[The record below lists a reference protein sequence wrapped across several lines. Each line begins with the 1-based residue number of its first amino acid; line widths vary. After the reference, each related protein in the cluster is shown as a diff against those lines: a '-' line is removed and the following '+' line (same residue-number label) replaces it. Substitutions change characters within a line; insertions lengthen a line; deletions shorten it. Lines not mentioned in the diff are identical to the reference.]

1 MKASNDIWINRF
13 KKLALPVIVKE
24 FKPESLFLFGSRVSG
39 NPREDSDIDVIL
51 VSSLFSG
58 IPFLKRMPLV
68 LKKLNFGKH
77 IDMICYSPEEFRKKF
92 KRRGQLLSGVWL
104 EWWLVFLPSQ

>member
-1 MKASNDIWINRF
+1 MKMKASNDIWINRF

-24 FKPESLFLFGSRVSG
+24 FKPENIFLFGSRVSG

-77 IDMICYSPEEFRKKF
+77 IDMICYSPEEFRKNRESSSVINTALIEGEK
-92 KRRGQLLSGVWL
+92 LI
-104 EWWLVFLPSQ
+104 